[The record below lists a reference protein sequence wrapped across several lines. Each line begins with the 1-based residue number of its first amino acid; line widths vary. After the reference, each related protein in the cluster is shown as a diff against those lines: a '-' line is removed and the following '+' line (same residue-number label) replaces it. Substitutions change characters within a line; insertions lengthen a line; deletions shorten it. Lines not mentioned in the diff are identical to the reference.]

1 MQKILY
7 FLGGRAREGGSAI
20 YTRRRD
26 CTCRACREGSYQ
38 GGGSLVG
45 ADEGLLPCG
54 GVTWCHDDENFIMA
68 AGEKWLGR
76 SIFVCKTNLGGR
88 FWRRSGTHD
97 PRQRATTSPKLG
109 ESDVNV
115 A

>member
-7 FLGGRAREGGSAI
+7 FLGGRARKGGSAI

-26 CTCRACREGSYQ
+26 RTCRACWEGSYE

-45 ADEGLLPCG
+45 VADGLLPCR
-54 GVTWCHDDENFIMA
+54 GVTRCHDDENLIMA
-68 AGEKWLGR
+68 VGAKWLGR
-76 SIFVCKTNLGGR
+76 SIFVGKTNLGGR
-88 FWRRSGTHD
+88 FRRRSGTHD
-97 PRQRATTSPKLG
+97 PRQCATTSLKLG

-115 A
+115 V